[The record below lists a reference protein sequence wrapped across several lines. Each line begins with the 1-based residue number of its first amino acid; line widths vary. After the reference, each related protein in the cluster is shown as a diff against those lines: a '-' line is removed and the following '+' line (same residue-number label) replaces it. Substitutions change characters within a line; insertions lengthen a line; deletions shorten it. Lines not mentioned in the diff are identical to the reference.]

1 MRIKQSTFSLT
12 NASGSAIVASGMKP
26 LSQMGLRLRAQ
37 WLGVLLSVLALM
49 ATARVSVASP
59 PINTSCPA
67 GFFTNVAS
75 RLLSSQLNMNLARI
89 QIYPTN
95 QYTPAV
101 HRLLQVTA
109 NIYDATTTNFYP
121 SVFRP
126 LFWKTNELIGDGIY
140 QTNIY
145 ITGYQY
151 VQEPIPVNGG
161 GQPIFTLPTEAADP
175 LIPFGLTATNNIYGI
190 PWVIG
195 VKKGLPNFNALEIA
209 NCFYIQRSLQFNRN
223 TTASSGRVYT
233 TNQMYV
239 IGISNVFGVED
250 WNSYASNYNN
260 QVTVVARPDISV
272 GLASD
277 TGLSIKNYFSTNGIS
292 ILTPWTGGSF
302 TFPLGTNVFA
312 PQNLGP
318 YFSPPSTNNL
328 YVYMDGSGIVS
339 TNISG

>member
-1 MRIKQSTFSLT
+1 MT
-12 NASGSAIVASGMKP
+12 M
-26 LSQMGLRLRAQ
+26 
-37 WLGVLLSVLALM
+37 
-49 ATARVSVASP
+49 ARVSVASP

-75 RLLSSQLNMNLARI
+75 RLLSSQLNVNLARI

-151 VQEPIPVNGG
+151 IQEPIPVNGG
-161 GQPIFTLPTEAADP
+161 GQPIFTLPTEATDP
-175 LIPFGLTATNNIYGI
+175 SIPFGASGVSNNIYGI

-223 TTASSGRVYT
+223 TTVSSGGSFPYGRIYT

-239 IGISNVFGVED
+239 IGISNIFGVED

-260 QVTVVARPDISV
+260 SVTVVAQDTFTF
-272 GLASD
+272 GLSNDD
-277 TGLSIKNYFSTNGIS
+277 TGSFALRIIFSQTDSQSCRPGLEAHLRFVLPS
-292 ILTPWTGGSF
+292 
-302 TFPLGTNVFA
+302 GTNVFV
-312 PQNLGP
+312 PQNLSLAPSLRHQPTTCMSICLVRAFPPQTSGYGLITP
-318 YFSPPSTNNL
+318 LPVLFRSHSSP
-328 YVYMDGSGIVS
+328 I
-339 TNISG
+339 